1 MEKYLRSNYKEV
13 LLFISLLNEKKDA
26 QNIARRIFR
35 LLSRKPR
42 IPFNVLSMKFVFFIS
57 IIIFF

>member
-35 LLSRKPR
+35 LLSRKLR
-42 IPFNVLSMKFVFFIS
+42 IPFNVLSMKFVFLYR
-57 IIIFF
+57 